1 MVLDI
6 EERHSRPSI
15 SLEELKYIK
24 EILTENEAKSLLEIG
39 TFKGWSLFNLY
50 EIIRNR
56 GGFLIGVDYI
66 PQKYENYAVG
76 YTPEIDGIWSK
87 ESMMTRYKDNLKFI
101 KENNLENIQLFI
113 KGSDSFFKENEF
125 NFDCIILHGCHETNQ
140 VKKDV
145 KNAIKCIN
153 PKGVIILYPI
163 STGKTSNSRKIFNDV
178 SDEDFEKEI
187 HGGNNRIFGILKK
200 KKDLIDTNAK
210 NHRVDSSTK
219 K

>member
-6 EERHSRPSI
+6 EERHSGHSI
-15 SLEELKYIK
+15 SSEELKHIK
-24 EILTENEAKSLLEIG
+24 GLLIKNEAKSLLEIG
-39 TFKGWSLFNLY
+39 TFKGWALFNLY

-66 PQKYENYAVG
+66 PQKYETYAVG
-76 YTPEIDGIWSK
+76 YNPEIDGIWAK
-87 ESMMTRYKDNLKFI
+87 ESMMKRYKDNLKFI

-113 KGSDSFFKENEF
+113 KGSDSFFKGNDLG
-125 NFDCIILHGCHETNQ
+125 FDCIILHGCHETNQ

-153 PKGVIILYPI
+153 SKGVVIIYPI

-178 SDEDFEKEI
+178 SDEKFEKEI

-210 NHRVDSSTK
+210 NHRVDPSTK